1 MIALSVMSQF
11 RVALSPEISV
21 LLKLLSASGGLGVS
35 A

>member
-1 MIALSVMSQF
+1 MIALCVMSQF

-21 LLKLLSASGGLGVS
+21 LLKLLWASGSGGVS